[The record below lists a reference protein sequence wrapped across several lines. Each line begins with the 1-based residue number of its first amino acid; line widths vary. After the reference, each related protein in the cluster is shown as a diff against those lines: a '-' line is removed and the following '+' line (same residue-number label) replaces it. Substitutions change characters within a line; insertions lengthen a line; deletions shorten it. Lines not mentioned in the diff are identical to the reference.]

1 MRELLSE
8 LQNENLI
15 LYTENKLDK
24 DINLNGTNIS
34 IIDENTCEVS
44 LSTDSNINQLIEEL
58 SKQGIKVK
66 SLKNKTSRLEELFIR
81 MVDKNGKNN
90 LSLQKTAYS
99 TIVRKEVLRFS
110 RIWKQT
116 LIPPVITNILYF
128 IIFGNLIGER
138 IEKSTHLPIP
148 ILFSP
153 GLLMSVITHSYTNTV
168 SSLYI
173 SKYHRYIEELL
184 VSPIQNYTILAGFI
198 TGGVIRGLAVG
209 IVVIL
214 AAQFFVN
221 FTVHNIILMLIV
233 IFLSSTLFS
242 MCGFLNGLFAN
253 DWDDIN
259 VIPTFIMTH

>member
-1 MRELLSE
+1 MGS
-8 LQNENLI
+8 
-15 LYTENKLDK
+15 
-24 DINLNGTNIS
+24 NLNIQ
-34 IIDENTCEVS
+34 V
-44 LSTDSNINQLIEEL
+44 
-58 SKQGIKVK
+58 V
-66 SLKNKTSRLEELFIR
+66 
-81 MVDKNGKNN
+81 
-90 LSLQKTAYS
+90 AYK

-138 IEKSTHLPIP
+138 IGEIES
-148 ILFSP
+148 FSYTDFIFP
-153 GLLMSVITHSYTNTV
+153 GLLLMSVITHSYTNTV

-198 TGGVIRGLAVG
+198 TGGVIRGLSVG
-209 IVVIL
+209 VVVIL
-214 AAQFFVN
+214 AAQFFVT
-221 FTVHNIILMLIV
+221 FTVHNILLMLIV

-259 VIPTFIMTH
+259 VIPTFIMTPLTYLGGIFFSISMLPGIWQEIALINPILYLINALRFSMLGITDVSIMIAFSIILLFNIVLASLCLYFLNIGKGLRT

>member
-1 MRELLSE
+1 M
-8 LQNENLI
+8 EN
-15 LYTENKLDK
+15 N
-24 DINLNGTNIS
+24 
-34 IIDENTCEVS
+34 
-44 LSTDSNINQLIEEL
+44 
-58 SKQGIKVK
+58 
-66 SLKNKTSRLEELFIR
+66 F
-81 MVDKNGKNN
+81 
-90 LSLQKTAYS
+90 SLQIIAYN

-138 IEKSTHLPIP
+138 IGQINSFTYTDFI
-148 ILFSP
+148 FP
-153 GLLMSVITHSYTNTV
+153 GLLLMSVITHSYTNTV

-184 VSPIQNYTILAGFI
+184 VSPIKNYTILAGFI

-209 IVVIL
+209 VVVIL

-221 FTVHNIILMLIV
+221 FTVHSILLMLIV
-233 IFLSSTLFS
+233 ILLSSTLFS

-259 VIPTFIMTH
+259 VIPTFIMTPLTYLGGIFFSISMLPEVWQDIALVNPILYLINALRYSMLGITDVSIIFAFFIILIFNIFIFALCMYFLSIGKGLRT

>member
-1 MRELLSE
+1 MGS
-8 LQNENLI
+8 
-15 LYTENKLDK
+15 
-24 DINLNGTNIS
+24 NLNIQA
-34 IIDENTCEVS
+34 V
-44 LSTDSNINQLIEEL
+44 
-58 SKQGIKVK
+58 
-66 SLKNKTSRLEELFIR
+66 
-81 MVDKNGKNN
+81 
-90 LSLQKTAYS
+90 AYK

-138 IEKSTHLPIP
+138 IGEIES
-148 ILFSP
+148 FSYTDFIFP
-153 GLLMSVITHSYTNTV
+153 GLLLMSVITHSYTNTV

-198 TGGVIRGLAVG
+198 TGGVIRGLSVG
-209 IVVIL
+209 VVVIL
-214 AAQFFVN
+214 AAQFFVT
-221 FTVHNIILMLIV
+221 FTVHNILLMLIV

-259 VIPTFIMTH
+259 VIPTFIMTPLTYLGGIFFSISMLPGVWQEIALINPILYLINALRFSMLGITDVSIMIAFSIILLFNIVLASLCLYFLNIGKGLRT

>member
-1 MRELLSE
+1 MGS
-8 LQNENLI
+8 
-15 LYTENKLDK
+15 
-24 DINLNGTNIS
+24 NLNIQA
-34 IIDENTCEVS
+34 V
-44 LSTDSNINQLIEEL
+44 
-58 SKQGIKVK
+58 
-66 SLKNKTSRLEELFIR
+66 
-81 MVDKNGKNN
+81 
-90 LSLQKTAYS
+90 AYK

-116 LIPPVITNILYF
+116 LIPPIITNILYF

-138 IEKSTHLPIP
+138 IGEIES
-148 ILFSP
+148 FSYTDFIFP
-153 GLLMSVITHSYTNTV
+153 GLLLMSVITHSYTNTV

-198 TGGVIRGLAVG
+198 TGGVIRGLSVG
-209 IVVIL
+209 VVVIL
-214 AAQFFVN
+214 AAQFFVT
-221 FTVHNIILMLIV
+221 FTVHNTLLMLTV

-259 VIPTFIMTH
+259 VIPTFIMTPLTYLGGIFFSISMLPGIWQEIALINPILYLINALRFSMLGITDLSIIIAFSIILLFNIVLASLCLYFLNIGKGLRT

>member
-1 MRELLSE
+1 M
-8 LQNENLI
+8 EN
-15 LYTENKLDK
+15 N
-24 DINLNGTNIS
+24 
-34 IIDENTCEVS
+34 
-44 LSTDSNINQLIEEL
+44 
-58 SKQGIKVK
+58 
-66 SLKNKTSRLEELFIR
+66 F
-81 MVDKNGKNN
+81 
-90 LSLQKTAYS
+90 SLQVTAYN

-138 IEKSTHLPIP
+138 IGEIDSFTYTDFI
-148 ILFSP
+148 FP
-153 GLLMSVITHSYTNTV
+153 GLLLMSVITHSYTNTV

-198 TGGVIRGLAVG
+198 TGGVIRGLSVG
-209 IVVIL
+209 VVVIL

-221 FTVHNIILMLIV
+221 FTVHSVLLMLVIIL
-233 IFLSSTLFS
+233 LSSTLFS

-259 VIPTFIMTH
+259 VIPTFIMTPLTYLGGIFFSISMLPEVWQGIALVNPILYLINALRYSMLGITDVSIIFAFFIILIFNIFLFALCMYFLNIGKGLRT

>member
-1 MRELLSE
+1 MG
-8 LQNENLI
+8 N
-15 LYTENKLDK
+15 
-24 DINLNGTNIS
+24 NLNIQA
-34 IIDENTCEVS
+34 V
-44 LSTDSNINQLIEEL
+44 
-58 SKQGIKVK
+58 
-66 SLKNKTSRLEELFIR
+66 
-81 MVDKNGKNN
+81 
-90 LSLQKTAYS
+90 AYK

-138 IEKSTHLPIP
+138 IGEIES
-148 ILFSP
+148 FSYTDFIFP
-153 GLLMSVITHSYTNTV
+153 GLLLMSVITHSYTNTV

-198 TGGVIRGLAVG
+198 TGGVIRGLSVG
-209 IVVIL
+209 VVVIL
-214 AAQFFVN
+214 AAQFFVT
-221 FTVHNIILMLIV
+221 FTVHNILLMLIV

-259 VIPTFIMTH
+259 VIPTFIMTPLTYLGGIFFSISMLPGIWQEIALINPILYLINALRFSMLGITDVSIMIAFSIILLFNIVLASLCLYFLNIGKGLRT

>member
-1 MRELLSE
+1 MGS
-8 LQNENLI
+8 
-15 LYTENKLDK
+15 
-24 DINLNGTNIS
+24 NLNIQA
-34 IIDENTCEVS
+34 V
-44 LSTDSNINQLIEEL
+44 
-58 SKQGIKVK
+58 
-66 SLKNKTSRLEELFIR
+66 
-81 MVDKNGKNN
+81 
-90 LSLQKTAYS
+90 AYK

-138 IEKSTHLPIP
+138 IGEIES
-148 ILFSP
+148 FSYTDFIFP
-153 GLLMSVITHSYTNTV
+153 GLLLMSVITHSYTNTV

-198 TGGVIRGLAVG
+198 TGGVIRGLSVG
-209 IVVIL
+209 VVVIL
-214 AAQFFVN
+214 AAQFFVT
-221 FTVHNIILMLIV
+221 FTVHNILLMLIV

-242 MCGFLNGLFAN
+242 MCGFLNCLFAN

-259 VIPTFIMTH
+259 VIPTFIMTPLTYLGGIFFSISMLPGIWQEIALINPILYLINALRFSMLGITDVSIMIAFSIILLFNIVLASLCLYFLNIGKGLRT

>member
-1 MRELLSE
+1 MGS
-8 LQNENLI
+8 
-15 LYTENKLDK
+15 
-24 DINLNGTNIS
+24 NLNIQA
-34 IIDENTCEVS
+34 V
-44 LSTDSNINQLIEEL
+44 
-58 SKQGIKVK
+58 
-66 SLKNKTSRLEELFIR
+66 
-81 MVDKNGKNN
+81 
-90 LSLQKTAYS
+90 AYK

-116 LIPPVITNILYF
+116 LIPPIITNILYF

-138 IEKSTHLPIP
+138 IGEIES
-148 ILFSP
+148 FSYTDFIFP
-153 GLLMSVITHSYTNTV
+153 GLLLMSVITHSYTNTV

-198 TGGVIRGLAVG
+198 TGGVIRGLSVG
-209 IVVIL
+209 VVVIL
-214 AAQFFVN
+214 AAQFFVT
-221 FTVHNIILMLIV
+221 FTVHNTLLMLTV

-259 VIPTFIMTH
+259 VIPTFIMTPLTYLGGIFFSISMLPGIWQEIALINPILYLINALRFSMLGITDVSIIIAFSIILLFNIVLASLCLYFLNIGKGLRT

>member
-1 MRELLSE
+1 M
-8 LQNENLI
+8 
-15 LYTENKLDK
+15 
-24 DINLNGTNIS
+24 
-34 IIDENTCEVS
+34 
-44 LSTDSNINQLIEEL
+44 
-58 SKQGIKVK
+58 
-66 SLKNKTSRLEELFIR
+66 
-81 MVDKNGKNN
+81 
-90 LSLQKTAYS
+90 
-99 TIVRKEVLRFS
+99 RKEVLRFS

-138 IEKSTHLPIP
+138 IGEIES
-148 ILFSP
+148 FSYTDFIFP
-153 GLLMSVITHSYTNTV
+153 GLLLMSVITHSYTNTV

-198 TGGVIRGLAVG
+198 TGGVIRGLSVG
-209 IVVIL
+209 VVVIL
-214 AAQFFVN
+214 AAQFFVT
-221 FTVHNIILMLIV
+221 FTVHNIFLMLVV

-259 VIPTFIMTH
+259 VIPTFIMTPLTYLGGIFFSISMLPGVWQEIALINPILYLINALRFSMLGITDVSIMIAFSIILLFNIVLASLCLYFLNIGKGLRT

>member
-1 MRELLSE
+1 M
-8 LQNENLI
+8 EN
-15 LYTENKLDK
+15 N
-24 DINLNGTNIS
+24 
-34 IIDENTCEVS
+34 
-44 LSTDSNINQLIEEL
+44 
-58 SKQGIKVK
+58 
-66 SLKNKTSRLEELFIR
+66 F
-81 MVDKNGKNN
+81 
-90 LSLQKTAYS
+90 SLQVTAYN

-138 IEKSTHLPIP
+138 IGEINSFTYTDFI
-148 ILFSP
+148 FP
-153 GLLMSVITHSYTNTV
+153 GLLLMSVITHSYTNTV

-198 TGGVIRGLAVG
+198 TGGVIRGLSVG
-209 IVVIL
+209 VVVIL

-221 FTVHNIILMLIV
+221 FTVHSVLLMLVIIL
-233 IFLSSTLFS
+233 LSSTLFS

-259 VIPTFIMTH
+259 VIPTFIMTPLTYLGGIFFSISMLPEVWQGIALVNPILYLINALRYSMLGITDVSIIFAFFIILIFNIFLFALCMYFLNIGKGLRT

>member
-1 MRELLSE
+1 M
-8 LQNENLI
+8 QA
-15 LYTENKLDK
+15 
-24 DINLNGTNIS
+24 
-34 IIDENTCEVS
+34 V
-44 LSTDSNINQLIEEL
+44 
-58 SKQGIKVK
+58 
-66 SLKNKTSRLEELFIR
+66 
-81 MVDKNGKNN
+81 
-90 LSLQKTAYS
+90 AYK

-128 IIFGNLIGER
+128 IIFGNLIGDR
-138 IEKSTHLPIP
+138 IGEIES
-148 ILFSP
+148 FSYTDFIFP
-153 GLLMSVITHSYTNTV
+153 GLLLMSVITHSYTNTV

-198 TGGVIRGLAVG
+198 TGGVIRGLSVG
-209 IVVIL
+209 VVVIL
-214 AAQFFVN
+214 AAQFFVT
-221 FTVHNIILMLIV
+221 FTVHNIFLMLVV

-259 VIPTFIMTH
+259 VIPTFIMTPLTYLGGIFFSISMLPGIWQEIALINPILYLINALRFSMLGITDVSIMIAFSIILLFNIVLASLCLYFLNIGKGLRT

>member
-1 MRELLSE
+1 MGS
-8 LQNENLI
+8 
-15 LYTENKLDK
+15 
-24 DINLNGTNIS
+24 NLNIQA
-34 IIDENTCEVS
+34 V
-44 LSTDSNINQLIEEL
+44 
-58 SKQGIKVK
+58 
-66 SLKNKTSRLEELFIR
+66 
-81 MVDKNGKNN
+81 
-90 LSLQKTAYS
+90 AYK

-138 IEKSTHLPIP
+138 IGEMESVSYTDFI
-148 ILFSP
+148 FP
-153 GLLMSVITHSYTNTV
+153 GLLLMSVITHSYTNTV

-198 TGGVIRGLAVG
+198 TGGVIRGLSVG
-209 IVVIL
+209 VVVIL
-214 AAQFFVN
+214 AAQFFVT
-221 FTVHNIILMLIV
+221 FTVHNILLMLIV

-259 VIPTFIMTH
+259 VIPTFIMTPLTYLGGIFFSISMLPGIWQEIALINPILYLINALRFSMLGITDVSIMIAFSIILLFNIILASLCLYFLNIGKGLRT

>member
-1 MRELLSE
+1 MAS
-8 LQNENLI
+8 NLKI
-15 LYTENKLDK
+15 Q
-24 DINLNGTNIS
+24 I
-34 IIDENTCEVS
+34 V
-44 LSTDSNINQLIEEL
+44 
-58 SKQGIKVK
+58 
-66 SLKNKTSRLEELFIR
+66 
-81 MVDKNGKNN
+81 
-90 LSLQKTAYS
+90 AYN

-138 IEKSTHLPIP
+138 IGEIESFKYTDFI
-148 ILFSP
+148 FP
-153 GLLMSVITHSYTNTV
+153 GLLLMSVITHSYTNTV

-184 VSPIQNYTILAGFI
+184 VSPIKNYTILAGYI
-198 TGGVIRGLAVG
+198 TGGVIRGISVG
-209 IVVIL
+209 IVVII
-214 AAQFFVN
+214 AAQLFVT
-221 FTVHNIILMLIV
+221 FTVSNIILMLLV

-259 VIPTFIMTH
+259 VVPTFIMTPLTYLGGIFFSISMLPGIWKDIALINPILYLINALRYSMLGITDVSIVLAFFIILIFNIVMASLCLYFLNIGQGLRT